1 MKFRKQQLKK
11 LLDGIKQN
19 TQKVNIILKKT
30 QIHEAHEADLG
41 YKNIG
46 STKLFALSTTIK
58 TIEYIIDNL
67 E

>member
-19 TQKVNIILKKT
+19 TQK
-30 QIHEAHEADLG
+30 IHEAHEADLG